1 MYIEMKWPKLS
12 KTILENKQTIGRFI
26 QPDFKAYFN
35 ATLSNH
41 CGRSKIY
48 VIKKWRVSGMKKGI
62 SLQFLKPIK

>member
-1 MYIEMKWPKLS
+1 MKCKWPKLA
-12 KTILENKQTIGRFI
+12 KTTLENKHTTGRFI

-48 VIKKWRVSGMKKGI
+48 YLFKKWPISGMKKGVFQI
-62 SLQFLKPIK
+62 LKLIKE